1 MVQRRLFLIGGTE
14 GDILD
19 AVAEEFVPSAG
30 RRAARIALLMAGGEG
45 WERYV
50 PRYVEPWRKYGATQH
65 TVVVPG
71 GDGVLDLPSALS
83 ALEDATG
90 IFIAGGRT
98 ATYHALYASGPV
110 RSLIR
115 ERHAE
120 RVPVAGLSAGALIS
134 PEVCLL
140 RPTPRNLDQEFR
152 IVEGLGLITGLVVEV
167 HFDDGPGTLPT
178 LLEGMGRSRTARGL
192 GIGMSACA
200 VFEGGLLSH
209 ALGRRVHSVTMS
221 DFDERSYTIVE
232 VASAQR

>member
-19 AVAEEFVPSAG
+19 VVAEEFVPAAG

-45 WERYV
+45 WARYV

-65 TVVVPG
+65 SIVVPG
-71 GDGVLDLPSALS
+71 DDGTLDLPSALS

-98 ATYHALYASGPV
+98 AIYHALYASEPV

-115 ERHAE
+115 ERHAAG
-120 RVPVAGLSAGALIS
+120 VPVAGLSAGALIS

-140 RPTPRNLDQEFR
+140 RPTPKNPDQELR
-152 IVEGLGLITGLVVEV
+152 IDDGLGLISGLVVEV

-178 LLEGMGRSRTARGL
+178 LLEGMCRSRTTRGL

-200 VFEGGLLSH
+200 VLEGGQL
-209 ALGRRVHSVTMS
+209 ARVLGRGVHSVTMS
-221 DFDERSYTIVE
+221 DFDERRYTIVQ
-232 VASAQR
+232 VA